1 MEKDFKRVKI
11 KKKSRFSFIWL
22 IPLVAAL
29 IGCYLVYDYYMNRGL
44 PITIIFSSGEGL
56 EADKTLIRFEG
67 VEVGKVT
74 SIELIRGKKN
84 VKVSATLDKS
94 AASLARQGTI
104 FWVVKPQLSA
114 ARISGLETML
124 TGVYISIR
132 PGKEGGNKKK
142 NFVGLDK
149 PPPGDPNRPGLHIIL
164 RANELAS
171 LTSGSPVLY
180 RQIEVGQVEEHELA
194 EDNKGVDVNL
204 HIFEEYAGLVRTTSR
219 FWNAGGV
226 TVTGS
231 LSGLK
236 VRTESL
242 SALLAGGVAFDNPP
256 GDYGE
261 PCENNAVFDLYE
273 DRESASAEVVQEKE
287 EVLAPGIPITIKFK
301 TAEGIES
308 GITVVKYKGIT
319 VGKVTEISV
328 AEDLSGVILSVQLV
342 EKAKGGAKEGA
353 RFWVVKPGFG
363 AEGLSGL
370 DTIISGRYIEAR
382 PGHGPPKSDFIGLDE
397 PPLSDPDEPGLH
409 IVLKAPELG
418 SLSPGS
424 PVLHRQVE
432 VGVVEGHELS
442 ENGDSVLIHLHIS
455 KKFARLV
462 KEQTRFWNASGLDV
476 QASLSGLKLRTESL
490 ESLLAGGVAFETPA
504 APDSKPAGNGAVF
517 PLYADAE
524 SAREHGMPLT
534 ITFKTGEGLDSGTLL
549 KYQGMTVGRV
559 KEVMFNK
566 EMTGVIVSALLDES
580 ARGLAREGSFFW
592 VVRPKVGLGGISGLG
607 TLVSGQYIQVR
618 PGSGRIQT
626 AFQGLEEPLM
636 SDPATETFDII
647 LHSERLGSL
656 GAGKPVYY
664 RSVQVGKITGYE
676 LADTADHV
684 NIHVGIEERY
694 APLIRE
700 NTRFWN
706 VSGIGMNFSILS
718 GAKVKT
724 ESMKAILA
732 GGVAF
737 ATPDNKKMGK
747 PVSEG
752 SVFKLYDEPKD
763 KWLKWQPEIK
773 LSEN

>member
-1 MEKDFKRVKI
+1 MEKDFDRVEI
-11 KKKSRFSFIWL
+11 KKKSRFSFIWV

-94 AASLARQGTI
+94 AAYLAWQGTI
-104 FWVVKPQLSA
+104 FWIVKPRLSA

-124 TGVYISIR
+124 TGVYIGVR
-132 PGKEGGNKKK
+132 PKKEGGDKKTD
-142 NFVGLDK
+142 FVGLDK
-149 PPPGDPNRPGLHIIL
+149 PPPGDPNRPGLHIVL
-164 RANELAS
+164 RSQELGS
-171 LTSGSPVLY
+171 LQSGSPVLY

-194 EDNKGVDVNL
+194 EDNKEVDVNL
-204 HIFEEYAGLVRTTSR
+204 YIFEEYAGLVRTTSR

-226 TVTGS
+226 TVTGG

-242 SALLAGGVAFDNPP
+242 SALLAGGIAFDNPP

-261 PCENNAVFDLYE
+261 PCKNNAVFDLYE

-301 TAEGIES
+301 TAEGIEH
-308 GITVVKYKGIT
+308 GITVIKYKGIT

-328 AEDLSGVILSVQLV
+328 AEDLSGVILSVRLIG
-342 EKAKGGAKEGA
+342 KAKGGAKEGA
-353 RFWVVKPGFG
+353 RYWVVKPSFG

-382 PGHGPPKSDFIGLDE
+382 PGHGPPKSDFIGLDA
-397 PPLSDPDEPGLH
+397 PPLGDPDEPGLH

-432 VGVVEGHELS
+432 VGKVEGHEFT
-442 ENGDSVLIHLHIS
+442 ENGDSVHIHLHIFEE
-455 KKFARLV
+455 FAGLV

-476 QASLSGLKLRTESL
+476 QAGLSGLKLRTGSL
-490 ESLLAGGVAFETPA
+490 ESLFAGGVAFETPA
-504 APDSKPAGNGAVF
+504 GGKPARNGQVF
-517 PLYADAE
+517 QLYTDYE
-524 SAREHGMPLT
+524 SASAP
-534 ITFKTGEGLDSGTLL
+534 
-549 KYQGMTVGRV
+549 TV
-559 KEVMFNK
+559 
-566 EMTGVIVSALLDES
+566 
-580 ARGLAREGSFFW
+580 
-592 VVRPKVGLGGISGLG
+592 
-607 TLVSGQYIQVR
+607 
-618 PGSGRIQT
+618 
-626 AFQGLEEPLM
+626 
-636 SDPATETFDII
+636 ETFDII

-676 LADTADHV
+676 LADAADHV
-684 NIHVGIEERY
+684 NIHVGIEKKY
-694 APLIRE
+694 TPLIRE

-724 ESMKAILA
+724 ESMEAILA

-747 PVSEG
+747 PVSKG
-752 SVFKLYDEPKD
+752 AVFKLYNEPKD
-763 KWLKWQPEIK
+763 KWLKWKPEIK

>member
-1 MEKDFKRVKI
+1 MEKDFDRVEI
-11 KKKSRFSFIWL
+11 KKKSRFSFIWV

-29 IGCYLVYDYYMNRGL
+29 IGCYLVYDYYVNRGL
-44 PITIIFSSGEGL
+44 SITIIFFSGEGL

-94 AASLARQGTI
+94 AAYLARQGTI

-124 TGVYISIR
+124 TGVYIGIR
-132 PGKEGGNKKK
+132 PGKEGGVKKTD
-142 NFVGLDK
+142 FVGLDK
-149 PPPGDPNRPGLHIIL
+149 PPPADPNRPGLHIIL
-164 RANELAS
+164 RSQDLGS
-171 LTSGSPVLY
+171 LQSGSPVLY
-180 RQIEVGQVEEHELA
+180 RQIEVGQVEEHKLA
-194 EDNKGVDVNL
+194 EDNKWVDVNL
-204 HIFEEYAGLVRTTSR
+204 YIFEEYAGLVRTTTR

-236 VRTESL
+236 VRAESL

-382 PGHGPPKSDFIGLDE
+382 PGHGPPKSDFIGLDK

-424 PVLHRQVE
+424 PVLHQQVK
-432 VGVVEGHELS
+432 VGKVEGHEFT
-442 ENGDSVLIHLHIS
+442 ENGDSVLIHLHIFE
-455 KKFARLV
+455 KFAGLV
-462 KEQTRFWNASGLDV
+462 KEQTRFWNVSGIQV
-476 QASLSGLKLRTESL
+476 SAGLSGIKMRTESL
-490 ESLLAGGVAFETPA
+490 AAIIGGGVAFETPA
-504 APDSKPAGNGAVF
+504 GGKPARNGQVF
-517 PLYADAE
+517 QLYTDYE
-524 SAREHGMPLT
+524 SA
-534 ITFKTGEGLDSGTLL
+534 
-549 KYQGMTVGRV
+549 
-559 KEVMFNK
+559 
-566 EMTGVIVSALLDES
+566 SA
-580 ARGLAREGSFFW
+580 
-592 VVRPKVGLGGISGLG
+592 
-607 TLVSGQYIQVR
+607 
-618 PGSGRIQT
+618 
-626 AFQGLEEPLM
+626 
-636 SDPATETFDII
+636 PAVETFDII
-647 LHSERLGSL
+647 LQAERLGSL

-684 NIHVGIEERY
+684 NIHVGIEKRY
-694 APLIRE
+694 APLICE

-724 ESMKAILA
+724 ESMEAILA

-752 SVFKLYDEPKD
+752 AVFKLYDEPKD
-763 KWLKWQPEIK
+763 KWLKWKPEIK
-773 LSEN
+773 LFEN

>member
-1 MEKDFKRVKI
+1 MEKDFDRVEI
-11 KKKSRFSFIWL
+11 KKKSRFSFIWV

-44 PITIIFSSGEGL
+44 PITIIFSSGEGI
-56 EADKTLIRFEG
+56 EADKTLIRFDG

-84 VKVSATLDKS
+84 VKVSAILDKS
-94 AASLARQGTI
+94 AAYLARQGTI

-124 TGVYISIR
+124 TGVYIGIR
-132 PGKEGGNKKK
+132 PRKEGGDKKTD
-142 NFVGLDK
+142 FVGLDK
-149 PPPGDPNRPGLHIIL
+149 PPPGDPNRPGLHIVL
-164 RANELAS
+164 RSQELGS
-171 LTSGSPVLY
+171 LQSGSPVLY

-194 EDNKGVDVNL
+194 EDNKEVDVNL
-204 HIFEEYAGLVRTTSR
+204 YIFEEYAGLVRTTSR

-226 TVTGS
+226 TVTGG

-242 SALLAGGVAFDNPP
+242 SALLAGGIAFDNPP

-261 PCENNAVFDLYE
+261 PCKNNAVFDLYE

-301 TAEGIES
+301 TAEGIEH
-308 GITVVKYKGIT
+308 GITVIKYKGIT

-328 AEDLSGVILSVQLV
+328 AEDLSGVILSVRLIG
-342 EKAKGGAKEGA
+342 KAKGGAKEGA
-353 RFWVVKPGFG
+353 RYWVVKPSFG

-382 PGHGPPKSDFIGLDE
+382 PGHGPPKSDFIGLDA
-397 PPLSDPDEPGLH
+397 PPLGDPDEPGLH

-432 VGVVEGHELS
+432 VGKVEGHEFT
-442 ENGDSVLIHLHIS
+442 ENGDSVHIHLHIFEE
-455 KKFARLV
+455 FAGLV

-490 ESLLAGGVAFETPA
+490 ESLFAGGVAFETPA
-504 APDSKPAGNGAVF
+504 GGKPARNGQVF
-517 PLYADAE
+517 QLYTDYE
-524 SAREHGMPLT
+524 SASAP
-534 ITFKTGEGLDSGTLL
+534 
-549 KYQGMTVGRV
+549 TV
-559 KEVMFNK
+559 
-566 EMTGVIVSALLDES
+566 
-580 ARGLAREGSFFW
+580 
-592 VVRPKVGLGGISGLG
+592 
-607 TLVSGQYIQVR
+607 
-618 PGSGRIQT
+618 
-626 AFQGLEEPLM
+626 
-636 SDPATETFDII
+636 ETFDII

-676 LADTADHV
+676 LADAADHV
-684 NIHVGIEERY
+684 NIHVGIEKKY
-694 APLIRE
+694 TPLIRE

-724 ESMKAILA
+724 ESMEAILA

-747 PVSEG
+747 PVSKG
-752 SVFKLYDEPKD
+752 AVFKLYNEPKD
-763 KWLKWQPEIK
+763 KWLKWKPEIK